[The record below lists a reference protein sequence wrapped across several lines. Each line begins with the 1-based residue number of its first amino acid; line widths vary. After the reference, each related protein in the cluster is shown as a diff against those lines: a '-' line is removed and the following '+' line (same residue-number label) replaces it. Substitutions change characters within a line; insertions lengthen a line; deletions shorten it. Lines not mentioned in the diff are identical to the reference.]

1 MKRLTLVLMIASLLA
16 LGGTAFA
23 DLCTIDAVPAATLL
37 LPNFEV
43 DTTAANGAGLTT
55 LFSINNASA
64 APALAHVTLWTDWS
78 VPTVDFDIYLTGY
91 DVVTVNLYDVV
102 VNGNIPITADLQSD
116 PGDGISPNGGH
127 SSWDGSF
134 TNCGAFFPNFNNPVI
149 TGSILDR
156 VFNGHQGNF
165 VAAVGGY
172 MGQTHN
178 NGDGVARGYV
188 TIDNALRCSTDF
200 ASDPDYFDNGNLNA
214 VASNVNQLWGDWFKA
229 DFANDFAQ
237 GDNLVHI
244 EADDAFNADT
254 GALPASVPPN
264 PTNYT
269 FYGRFTQDEGGDDN
283 REPLGTTWATRYIN
297 GGAFDGSS
305 ITVWRDS
312 TQDTTTEAYSQNVGP
327 DWNPLNETQIVCF
340 SEQED
345 AEELCFSAG
354 GGVISPPTG
363 PDDPACIPLETNVIA
378 IGDGALS
385 PSWNFGWCYYNLNLP
400 PDAITGDVDFPIGG
414 GLIAQSHMAVTHS
427 AAGVFSV
434 GLNAIELT
442 SACEDVNPL
451 INPDA
456 P

>member
-1 MKRLTLVLMIASLLA
+1 MIASLLA

-43 DTTAANGAGLTT
+43 DTTAGNGAGLTT

-78 VPTVDFDIYLTGY
+78 VPTVDFDIFLTGY

-116 PGDGISPNGGH
+116 GADLISPNGGH
-127 SSWDGSF
+127 TTWDGSF
-134 TNCGAFFPNFNNPVI
+134 TNCQAFFPNFNNPVI

-156 VFNGHQGNF
+156 VFNGHQGNT
-165 VAAVGGY
+165 VAAVGGGY
-172 MGQTHN
+172 MGQPFQ
-178 NGDGVARGYV
+178 DGIARGYV
-188 TIDNALRCSTDF
+188 TIDNAQQCSTDF
-200 ASDPDYFDNGNLNA
+200 ASDPDYFDNGNPGA
-214 VASNVNQLWGDWFKA
+214 VASNVNQLWGDWFKVDPVNA
-229 DFANDFAQ
+229 FAQ

-244 EADDAFNADT
+244 EADDAFNADN
-254 GALPASVPPN
+254 GILMPSVPSN

-269 FYGRFTQDEGGDDN
+269 FYGRFTQASGGDDN
-283 REPLGTTWATRYIN
+283 REPLGTTWGTRYIN
-297 GGAFDGSS
+297 GGGFDGSS

-312 TQDTTTEAYSQNVGP
+312 TQNTTQESYGSGGP
-327 DWNPLNETQIVCF
+327 DWNPLNESQIVCF

-378 IGDGALS
+378 IGEGSLA
-385 PSWNFGWCYYNLNLP
+385 PSWDFGWCYFNLNI
-400 PDAITGDVDFPIGG
+400 DDNISNDVDFPEGT
-414 GLIAQSHMAVTHS
+414 GLGNDIQQSYMSASHS
-427 AAGVFSV
+427 AQGLYSV
-434 GLNAIELT
+434 GLQAIELT
-442 SACEDVNPL
+442 TACENVSPTIDPN
-451 INPDA
+451 A

>member
-1 MKRLTLVLMIASLLA
+1 MIASLLA

-43 DTTAANGAGLTT
+43 DTTVANGAGLTT

-78 VPTVDFDIYLTGY
+78 VPTVDFDIFLTGY

-116 PGDGISPNGGH
+116 PADLISPNGGH
-127 SSWDGSF
+127 STWDGSF
-134 TNCGAFFPNFNNPVI
+134 TNCGAFFPNFVNPVI
-149 TGSILDR
+149 TGSIADR
-156 VFNGHQGNF
+156 VLNGHTGEF
-165 VAAVGGY
+165 VGAVGGY
-172 MGQTHN
+172 MGQSF
-178 NGDGVARGYV
+178 GDGVARGYV
-188 TIDNALRCSTDF
+188 TIDNANECSTDF
-200 ASDPDYFDNGNLNA
+200 ASDPNYFVDGGNGI
-214 VASNVNQLWGDWFKA
+214 ASNVNQLWGDWFKVDPPA
-229 DFANDFAQ
+229 ALAQ

-244 EADDAFNADT
+244 EADDAFNADN
-254 GALPASVPPN
+254 GVLPASSPAN

-269 FYGRFTQDEGGDDN
+269 FYGRFTQIAGGNDN
-283 REPLGTTWATRYIN
+283 REPLGTTWGTRYIN
-297 GGAFDGSS
+297 GGGFDGSS

-312 TQDTTTEAYSQNVGP
+312 TQNTTQEAYVQNVGP

-378 IGDGALS
+378 IGEGALS
-385 PSWNFGWCYYNLNLP
+385 PSWDFGWCYYNLNIN
-400 PDAITGDVDFPIGG
+400 DAISNDVDFPEIDGD
-414 GLIAQSHMAVTHS
+414 IQQSYMSATHS
-427 AAGVFSV
+427 AQGLYSV
-434 GLNAIELT
+434 GLQAIELT
-442 SACEDVNPL
+442 SACEDVSPL
-451 INPDA
+451 IDPNA